1 MTTTPVVLVDVYNS
15 KNVLLPFPQDLRAH
29 KARATQAKTQATH
42 QLRISTSSPPE
53 AQSQS
58 LPGANLRKRVHLD
71 TTSTYG
77 PFCNPVTK
85 ATHMDQQT
93 GMTRQILLSAR
104 R

>member
-1 MTTTPVVLVDVYNS
+1 MTAPPVVLVDVYSS
-15 KNVLLPFPQDLRAH
+15 KHYFIPLPQDIWAH
-29 KARATQAKTQATH
+29 MASATQERTQATC
-42 QLRISTSSPPE
+42 QLPVSTSSPPE

-58 LPGANLRKRVHLD
+58 LPGVNLHKRVHLD
-71 TTSTYG
+71 ATPTYG

-93 GMTRQILLSAR
+93 DTTRQILLPSR